1 MTRLPRMSAATDSGR
16 APACGVWFAMLC
28 CGALASALLLGA
40 MPVLAAAAAHGQEAT
55 IPVEVLLAPGH
66 AESAPLLHEEATAD
80 GPVQLSAAANAAQGQ
95 LLRLPRGTRAVQVRG
110 WRAAPGAALQ
120 PLPIGVASAGAVM
133 RLRGQPLAL
142 LTVDAD
148 RLAEATQSPG
158 APELVLAIEG
168 SAGAAGA
175 SEVTLL
181 DAAGLRRLAATQR
194 RPDGSDPPGQGC
206 YLIVTPAEYVD
217 ALEPL
222 ARWKREAGFDVQVR
236 TTLETGATNSEIQ
249 DYVHNAYESWEDPP
263 LYLLLVGD
271 VAAVP
276 TFDVSGNVSD
286 HPYATVDG
294 DDFLADLFVG
304 RFAANAV
311 SDVAVQVA
319 KTVNY
324 ESRPDTAGADPWFSR
339 ALLVAGNYASSTP
352 VALNRWVGERLRADL
367 GYVAT
372 DSVFW
377 SSNPQ
382 HPWWDGRAPIKYY
395 INAGVGIVNYRGWA
409 YGDAGWEPPHF
420 IDTTIPELENGWRLP
435 VVFSIVCHTGNFG
448 GTCMGEAWLKAGTA
462 QEPRGAVAFFGTG
475 EHWSHSRWNDRVDL
489 GIFQAIC
496 ESGVRRFGPIG
507 VAAKATLLPHFST
520 EIRMED
526 AFADPE
532 ESVEYYNYTYNV
544 LGDPSLQLWTATP
557 EAVQLVGLPETLHD
571 GENSYTVHVENE
583 AGDWVYGARV
593 SVLQGDQLIGYVE
606 TGDPLGD
613 ELCVA
618 YASLD
623 SVTITVTGEDLCPRQ
638 ERRAVETAS
647 QALTVTD
654 GWVTAPD
661 QFVPGTEFDLGV
673 TVRNSGTS
681 DLGSGSLT
689 LSIPLEVER
698 TNGTVAFD
706 GLSAGESATLERAFS
721 VRPAAT
727 MEDGRRLAF
736 GIVPAIAGETL
747 TVTCFHLTAAAPA
760 YVVDGLSDGDDDV
773 FSPGET
779 LDLDVT
785 LRNTGSV
792 AAGQVRATLRASVPD
807 LITIV
812 DSTATLA
819 EIAVGATGAMGE
831 DPFRIAIPNER
842 AIGTAVPLEIH
853 LASDGGPQT
862 VVSATLLVGEVDI
875 AAPTGPDAYGYY
887 AYDSAD
893 IDYPDEAPAYDWI
906 ECSPLYAGA
915 GEKLE
920 SIRDNTNAATVALP
934 FTFRYY
940 GVDYDSIRVGDNGWI
955 AFDREAWYDI
965 RNWNMPDTW
974 GCGALVAPFWDNL
987 DPDIEGSDGIYIWHD
1002 EARHRFVVE
1011 WSRLENWEATTDDF
1025 QTFEV
1030 VLYDPAYY
1038 PTATG
1043 DGEILFQYKQINN
1056 DDYTRMYATVGI
1068 EDPSE
1073 TIALVYSYSGQ
1084 YAPGAAPL
1092 SSGLAIKL
1100 TTDAPLYAPLTV
1112 TRFEG
1117 LWTAG
1122 GSAPPV
1128 GGTALPGAGQT
1139 EATGGRE
1146 TAITLSWDLSEPATL
1161 TALRLRRARAAA
1173 DGGWEAEVPVPNGR
1187 FGPGATGFTDDDPA
1201 LQHDACY
1208 RYRLTAFDRFGTPRL
1223 IGETIVAP
1231 LAAARPW
1238 LRVASGS
1245 VVRGPG
1251 PVEIVLSAPPAAV
1264 SEFAL
1269 YDATGRRIED
1279 LRARVARTG
1288 GMQSLTWDGRDQS
1301 GRRLPSGVYW
1311 LRLRAAGETR
1321 TTRFVWMR

>member
-148 RLAEATQSPG
+148 RLAEATQTPG

-324 ESRPDTAGADPWFSR
+324 ESRPDTAGA
-339 ALLVAGNYASSTP
+339 
-352 VALNRWVGERLRADL
+352 
-367 GYVAT
+367 
-372 DSVFW
+372 
-377 SSNPQ
+377 
-382 HPWWDGRAPIKYY
+382 
-395 INAGVGIVNYRGWA
+395 
-409 YGDAGWEPPHF
+409 EPPHF

-544 LGDPSLQLWTATP
+544 LGDPSP
-557 EAVQLVGLPETLHD
+557 
-571 GENSYTVHVENE
+571 
-583 AGDWVYGARV
+583 
-593 SVLQGDQLIGYVE
+593 
-606 TGDPLGD
+606 
-613 ELCVA
+613 
-618 YASLD
+618 
-623 SVTITVTGEDLCPRQ
+623 
-638 ERRAVETAS
+638 RRA
-647 QALTVTD
+647 
-654 GWVTAPD
+654 
-661 QFVPGTEFDLGV
+661 
-673 TVRNSGTS
+673 
-681 DLGSGSLT
+681 
-689 LSIPLEVER
+689 
-698 TNGTVAFD
+698 
-706 GLSAGESATLERAFS
+706 
-721 VRPAAT
+721 
-727 MEDGRRLAF
+727 
-736 GIVPAIAGETL
+736 
-747 TVTCFHLTAAAPA
+747 
-760 YVVDGLSDGDDDV
+760 
-773 FSPGET
+773 
-779 LDLDVT
+779 
-785 LRNTGSV
+785 TGST
-792 AAGQVRATLRASVPD
+792 ARAS
-807 LITIV
+807 
-812 DSTATLA
+812 ACC
-819 EIAVGATGAMGE
+819 
-831 DPFRIAIPNER
+831 R
-842 AIGTAVPLEIH
+842 AI
-853 LASDGGPQT
+853 S
-862 VVSATLLVGEVDI
+862 
-875 AAPTGPDAYGYY
+875 
-887 AYDSAD
+887 
-893 IDYPDEAPAYDWI
+893 
-906 ECSPLYAGA
+906 
-915 GEKLE
+915 
-920 SIRDNTNAATVALP
+920 
-934 FTFRYY
+934 
-940 GVDYDSIRVGDNGWI
+940 
-955 AFDREAWYDI
+955 
-965 RNWNMPDTW
+965 
-974 GCGALVAPFWDNL
+974 
-987 DPDIEGSDGIYIWHD
+987 
-1002 EARHRFVVE
+1002 
-1011 WSRLENWEATTDDF
+1011 
-1025 QTFEV
+1025 
-1030 VLYDPAYY
+1030 
-1038 PTATG
+1038 
-1043 DGEILFQYKQINN
+1043 
-1056 DDYTRMYATVGI
+1056 
-1068 EDPSE
+1068 
-1073 TIALVYSYSGQ
+1073 
-1084 YAPGAAPL
+1084 
-1092 SSGLAIKL
+1092 
-1100 TTDAPLYAPLTV
+1100 
-1112 TRFEG
+1112 
-1117 LWTAG
+1117 
-1122 GSAPPV
+1122 
-1128 GGTALPGAGQT
+1128 
-1139 EATGGRE
+1139 
-1146 TAITLSWDLSEPATL
+1146 
-1161 TALRLRRARAAA
+1161 
-1173 DGGWEAEVPVPNGR
+1173 
-1187 FGPGATGFTDDDPA
+1187 
-1201 LQHDACY
+1201 
-1208 RYRLTAFDRFGTPRL
+1208 
-1223 IGETIVAP
+1223 
-1231 LAAARPW
+1231 
-1238 LRVASGS
+1238 
-1245 VVRGPG
+1245 
-1251 PVEIVLSAPPAAV
+1251 
-1264 SEFAL
+1264 
-1269 YDATGRRIED
+1269 
-1279 LRARVARTG
+1279 
-1288 GMQSLTWDGRDQS
+1288 
-1301 GRRLPSGVYW
+1301 
-1311 LRLRAAGETR
+1311 
-1321 TTRFVWMR
+1321 